1 MNNNIIVRI
10 LNECALATKHDFD
23 ASVLRFVDANKRSYE
38 LPEFNEFKRDLIE
51 AGSKIRMLFMEY
63 SLDQPAFVQML
74 KEEQSML
81 LFFERKDDQLLP
93 IIQYRQKRST
103 VIEKINDEDNL
114 ILEQE
119 SIDIRTLFSNA
130 NGEVIFFVIFPYKSL
145 ISEYEYADNF
155 EGQKMSPVKR
165 FFRLLSTE
173 KKDIIYI
180 LFYSVIIGL
189 LSLVLPLGIQTT
201 VELISGGVFFSSVY
215 VLIGIVILG
224 VLIGGALQI
233 VQISLVEHLQRRVFT
248 KAAFEFAFRIPRL
261 KMESILGNY
270 APELVNRFFDVLTI
284 QKGLPKLLIDLSS
297 GAIQIFFGLL
307 LLSLYYPKV
316 FFTIL

>member
-1 MNNNIIVRI
+1 
-10 LNECALATKHDFD
+10 
-23 ASVLRFVDANKRSYE
+23 
-38 LPEFNEFKRDLIE
+38 
-51 AGSKIRMLFMEY
+51 MEY

-180 LFYSVIIGL
+180 LFYSVIIA
-189 LSLVLPLGIQTT
+189 LPAI
-201 VELISGGVFFSSVY
+201 ELPCTYTSI
-215 VLIGIVILG
+215 
-224 VLIGGALQI
+224 
-233 VQISLVEHLQRRVFT
+233 HL
-248 KAAFEFAFRIPRL
+248 
-261 KMESILGNY
+261 
-270 APELVNRFFDVLTI
+270 
-284 QKGLPKLLIDLSS
+284 
-297 GAIQIFFGLL
+297 
-307 LLSLYYPKV
+307 
-316 FFTIL
+316 